1 MVIRMGEVSRSVCC
15 ATLSYAAIICHG
27 MVGCAQA
34 LSFGSAGTTLVDH
47 NEDGRFDVL
56 YGNWNGPHRLFIQNA
71 DGTFADIGQVRD
83 SASMTLSRMSA

>member
-1 MVIRMGEVSRSVCC
+1 VCV
-15 ATLSYAAIICHG
+15 ASHEAAIICHG
-27 MVGCAQA
+27 IVGCAEA

-71 DGTFADIGQVRD
+71 DGTFTDNGQARD
-83 SASMTLSRMSA
+83 SASVTLSRMST

>member
-1 MVIRMGEVSRSVCC
+1 MCVASHE
-15 ATLSYAAIICHG
+15 AAIICHG
-27 MVGCAQA
+27 IVGFAQA

-71 DGTFADIGQVRD
+71 DGTFTDNSQARD
-83 SASMTLSRMSA
+83 SASMTLSRMST